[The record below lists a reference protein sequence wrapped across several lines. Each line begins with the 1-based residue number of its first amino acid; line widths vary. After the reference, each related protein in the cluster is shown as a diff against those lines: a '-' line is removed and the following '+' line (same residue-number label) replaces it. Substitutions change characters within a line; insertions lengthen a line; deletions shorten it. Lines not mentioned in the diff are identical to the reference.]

1 VSVLI
6 VVDMQ
11 QVVARDTLW
20 NLPGVRDLLPVIEK
34 LADAFG
40 DDVAYS
46 RHVPARDGGRGT
58 WKQFYEN
65 WRELDEDPSNWD
77 LMPELAG
84 RPGLHVSKSV
94 YSVFGAPELRAEL
107 ERDEPRELV
116 LCGVETD
123 CCVLATAL
131 EAIDHGVPVTV
142 VEDAVAS
149 PSAAGHEGAL
159 ALFRRL
165 DDDQVKVTTA
175 ARLLAR

>member
-11 QVVARDTLW
+11 QVAARDTLW
-20 NLPGVRDLLPVIEK
+20 NLPGVRDLLPVIET
-34 LADAFG
+34 LADAFS

-46 RHVPARDGGRGT
+46 RHVPPADGGHGA
-58 WKQFYEN
+58 WKRFYEN
-65 WRELDEDPSNWD
+65 WSELDEDPSNWD

-84 RPGLHVSKSV
+84 RPGLHAAKST

-107 ERDEPRELV
+107 DRDELV

-149 PSAAGHEGAL
+149 PSRAGHEGAL

-165 DDDQVKVTTA
+165 DDDQVKITTA

>member
-1 VSVLI
+1 MSLLI

-11 QVVARDTLW
+11 EVVARDTLW
-20 NLPGVRDLLPVIEK
+20 HLPGVRDLLPTITQ
-34 LADAFG
+34 LTDAFG

-46 RHVPARDGGRGT
+46 RHVPAPDGGHGT
-58 WKQFYEN
+58 WKRFYEN
-65 WRELDEDPSNWD
+65 WKALDEDPSNWD

-84 RPGLHVSKSV
+84 RSGIHAAKST
-94 YSVFGAPELRAEL
+94 YSVFGAPELRAQLDRDDEL
-107 ERDEPRELV
+107 I

-149 PSAAGHEGAL
+149 PSPTGHEGAL

>member
-1 VSVLI
+1 MSLLI

-11 QVVARDTLW
+11 EVVARDTLW
-20 NLPGVRDLLPVIEK
+20 HLPGVRDLLPAIIQLTE
-34 LADAFG
+34 AYG

-46 RHVPARDGGRGT
+46 RHVPPADGGHGA
-58 WKQFYEN
+58 WKRFYEN
-65 WRELDEDPSNWD
+65 WKELDEDPSNWD

-84 RPGLHVSKSV
+84 RPGIHAAKST
-94 YSVFGAPELRAEL
+94 YSVFGAPELRAL
-107 ERDEPRELV
+107 LDRDELV

-131 EAIDHGVPVTV
+131 EAIDRGVPVTV

-175 ARLLAR
+175 AQLLVR

>member
-1 VSVLI
+1 VSLLI

-20 NLPGVRDLLPVIEK
+20 NLPGVRDLLPVIGE

-46 RHVPARDGGRGT
+46 RHVPPADGGRGT
-58 WKQFYEN
+58 WKRFYEN
-65 WRELDEDPSNWD
+65 WSELDADPSNWD

-84 RPGLHVSKSV
+84 RPGLHVAKSV

-116 LCGVETD
+116 FCGVETD
-123 CCVLATAL
+123 CCVLASVL
-131 EAIDHGVPVTV
+131 DAIDHGVPVTV

-149 PSAAGHEGAL
+149 PDPIGHEGAL
-159 ALFRRL
+159 ALCRRL
-165 DDDQVKVTTA
+165 DDDQVRVTTA
-175 ARLLAR
+175 AALLAR

>member
-1 VSVLI
+1 MSLLI

-11 QVVARDTLW
+11 EVVARDTLW
-20 NLPGVRDLLPVIEK
+20 HLPGVRDLLPTITQ

-46 RHVPARDGGRGT
+46 RHVPPADGGHGA
-58 WKQFYEN
+58 WKRFYEN
-65 WRELDEDPSNWD
+65 WKALDEDPSNWD

-84 RPGLHVSKSV
+84 RPGIHAAKST
-94 YSVFGAPELRAEL
+94 YSVFGAPELRAQL
-107 ERDEPRELV
+107 DRDDELV

-123 CCVLATAL
+123 CCVLATSL
-131 EAIDHGVPVTV
+131 EAIDRGVPVTV

-149 PSAAGHEGAL
+149 PSPAGHEGAL

-175 ARLLAR
+175 AQLLAR

>member
-1 VSVLI
+1 VSLLI

-20 NLPGVRDLLPVIEK
+20 HLPGVRDLLPTIIE
-34 LADAFG
+34 LTEAFE
-40 DDVAYS
+40 DVAYS
-46 RHVPARDGGRGT
+46 RHVPPADGGHGA
-58 WKQFYEN
+58 WKRFYEN
-65 WRELDEDPSNWD
+65 WKELDEDSSNWD

-84 RPGLHVSKSV
+84 RPGLHAAKST

-107 ERDEPRELV
+107 DRDELV

-149 PSAAGHEGAL
+149 PSPAGHEGAL

>member
-1 VSVLI
+1 MSLLI

-20 NLPGVRDLLPVIEK
+20 HLPGVRDLLPTIIE

-46 RHVPARDGGRGT
+46 RHVPPADGGHGA
-58 WKQFYEN
+58 WKRFYEN
-65 WRELDEDPSNWD
+65 WKELDEDPSNWD

-84 RPGLHVSKSV
+84 RPGIHAAKST

-107 ERDEPRELV
+107 ERDELV

-142 VEDAVAS
+142 VTFNSAS
-149 PSAAGHEGAL
+149 RDFAGHEGAL

-165 DDDQVKVTTA
+165 DDDQVRVTTA

>member
-1 VSVLI
+1 MSLLI

-20 NLPGVRDLLPVIEK
+20 NLPGVRDLLPTIIE
-34 LADAFG
+34 LVDAFG

-46 RHVPARDGGRGT
+46 RHVPPADGGHGA
-58 WKQFYEN
+58 WKRFYEN
-65 WRELDEDPSNWD
+65 WKELDEDPSNWD

-84 RPGLHVSKSV
+84 RPGIHAAKST
-94 YSVFGAPELRAEL
+94 YSVFGAPELRAVL
-107 ERDEPRELV
+107 DRGDELV

-149 PSAAGHEGAL
+149 PSPAGHEGAL

>member
-1 VSVLI
+1 VSLLI

-20 NLPGVRDLLPVIEK
+20 HLPGVRDLLPAIIALTE
-34 LADAFG
+34 AFE
-40 DDVAYS
+40 DVAYS
-46 RHVPARDGGRGT
+46 RHVPPADGGHGA
-58 WKQFYEN
+58 WKRFYEN
-65 WRELDEDPSNWD
+65 WKELDEDPTNWD
-77 LMPELAG
+77 LMPELAD
-84 RPGLHVSKSV
+84 RPGLHAAKST

-107 ERDEPRELV
+107 DRDELV

-165 DDDQVKVTTA
+165 DDDQIKVTTA
-175 ARLLAR
+175 DRLLAR

>member
-1 VSVLI
+1 
-6 VVDMQ
+6 M
-11 QVVARDTLW
+11 VARDT
-20 NLPGVRDLLPVIEK
+20 PVAPAGVRDLLPTIVE

-46 RHVPARDGGRGT
+46 RHVPPADGGHGA
-58 WKQFYEN
+58 WKRFYEN
-65 WRELDEDPSNWD
+65 WKELDEDPSNWD

-84 RPGLHVSKSV
+84 RPGIHAAKST
-94 YSVFGAPELRAEL
+94 YSVFGAPELRAQL
-107 ERDEPRELV
+107 DRDELI

-149 PSAAGHEGAL
+149 PSPAGHEGAL

>member
-1 VSVLI
+1 
-6 VVDMQ
+6 
-11 QVVARDTLW
+11 
-20 NLPGVRDLLPVIEK
+20 
-34 LADAFG
+34 
-40 DDVAYS
+40 
-46 RHVPARDGGRGT
+46 
-58 WKQFYEN
+58 
-65 WRELDEDPSNWD
+65 
-77 LMPELAG
+77 MPELAG
-84 RPGLHVSKSV
+84 RPGIHAAKST
-94 YSVFGAPELRAEL
+94 YSVFGAPELRAAL
-107 ERDEPRELV
+107 DRDDELV

-149 PSAAGHEGAL
+149 PSPAGHEGAL

>member
-1 VSVLI
+1 MSLLI

-20 NLPGVRDLLPVIEK
+20 HLPGVRDLLPAIIE
-34 LADAFG
+34 LTEAFE
-40 DDVAYS
+40 DVAYS
-46 RHVPARDGGRGT
+46 RHVPPADGGHGA
-58 WKQFYEN
+58 WKRFYEN
-65 WRELDEDPSNWD
+65 WKELDEDPSNWD

-84 RPGLHVSKSV
+84 RPGLHAAKST

-107 ERDEPRELV
+107 DRDELV

-165 DDDQVKVTTA
+165 DDDQVRVTSA
-175 ARLLAR
+175 AQLLAR

>member
-1 VSVLI
+1 VSLLI
-6 VVDMQ
+6 VIDMQ

-20 NLPGVRDLLPVIEK
+20 HLPGVRDLLPTIIQ

-46 RHVPARDGGRGT
+46 RHVPPADGGHGA
-58 WKQFYEN
+58 WKRFYEN
-65 WRELDEDPSNWD
+65 WKELDEDPSNWD

-84 RPGLHVSKSV
+84 RPGIHAAKST

-107 ERDEPRELV
+107 ERDEL
-116 LCGVETD
+116 
-123 CCVLATAL
+123 VLATAL

-149 PSAAGHEGAL
+149 PSAAGHDGAL

>member
-1 VSVLI
+1 
-6 VVDMQ
+6 M
-11 QVVARDTLW
+11 
-20 NLPGVRDLLPVIEK
+20 RDLLPTIIE

-46 RHVPARDGGRGT
+46 RHVPPADGGHGA
-58 WKQFYEN
+58 WKRFYEN
-65 WRELDEDPSNWD
+65 WKELDEDPTNWD

-84 RPGLHVSKSV
+84 RPGIHVAKST
-94 YSVFGAPELRAEL
+94 YSVLRRA
-107 ERDEPRELV
+107 RAARRARSRGELV